1 MSARGQISCLPS
13 RKAAHSV
20 CVSNTNVG
28 IGTTG
33 LSLSAGPTLAHQQA
47 AGRRGGVL
55 HGILTTPNQLCG
67 LLPNPQ
73 LPLTEMIPTD
83 PSQSYL
89 RQLRVGKIRDQLR
102 ARMVAP
108 CRVRRGHFRFRDGLE
123 V

>member
-1 MSARGQISCLPS
+1 MPPT
-13 RKAAHSV
+13 H
-20 CVSNTNVG
+20 TNLG

-73 LPLTEMIPTD
+73 LPLTEIPLTD

-89 RQLRVGKIRDQLR
+89 RQLRVGKIRDQLH
-102 ARMVAP
+102 ARMVALR
-108 CRVRRGHFRFRDGLE
+108 RVRRGSLRFRDGLE